1 MFSNRMTSIIHV
13 FISVGIKKG
22 VVAVPSR
29 FTVDTKNA
37 GPGDL
42 SVAVEGPSKVD
53 IDCVD
58 NGDGTCEVTYVP
70 VEAGS
75 SFFIS
80 SSFIY
85 ARDSIFGFSSNLIAN
100 CCFVRTNIKNTDSGI
115 LTWDELSKVEKV
127 ELKGLA

>member
-1 MFSNRMTSIIHV
+1 MIYYYIEIII
-13 FISVGIKKG
+13 FNLNNFWYLGIKKG

-70 VEAGS
+70 VEAGLC
-75 SFFIS
+75 
-80 SSFIY
+80 
-85 ARDSIFGFSSNLIAN
+85 FSCLQKSL
-100 CCFVRTNIKNTDSGI
+100 
-115 LTWDELSKVEKV
+115 
-127 ELKGLA
+127 

>member
-1 MFSNRMTSIIHV
+1 M
-13 FISVGIKKG
+13 KKG

-53 IDCVD
+53 IECID

-70 VEAGS
+70 VEP
-75 SFFIS
+75 
-80 SSFIY
+80 
-85 ARDSIFGFSSNLIAN
+85 
-100 CCFVRTNIKNTDSGI
+100 GI
-115 LTWDELSKVEKV
+115 
-127 ELKGLA
+127 

>member
-1 MFSNRMTSIIHV
+1 MFP
-13 FISVGIKKG
+13 GIKKG

-70 VEAGS
+70 VEAGL
-75 SFFIS
+75 FF
-80 SSFIY
+80 
-85 ARDSIFGFSSNLIAN
+85 
-100 CCFVRTNIKNTDSGI
+100 
-115 LTWDELSKVEKV
+115 
-127 ELKGLA
+127 

>member
-1 MFSNRMTSIIHV
+1 MYSI
-13 FISVGIKKG
+13 GIKKG

-75 SFFIS
+75 FFCICFSKYLSPFKWNFIS
-80 SSFIY
+80 LMFVSGGVLNSYPFNMILQYACAMYRRVHTLQIY
-85 ARDSIFGFSSNLIAN
+85 TSGKCNVS
-100 CCFVRTNIKNTDSGI
+100 VIKYS
-115 LTWDELSKVEKV
+115 
-127 ELKGLA
+127 

>member
-1 MFSNRMTSIIHV
+1 MQFSKKSSIGYQKCQEGNFFENLKIYIIANSGNCLHSLHSIH
-13 FISVGIKKG
+13 FLGIKKG

-70 VEAGS
+70 VEAGML
-75 SFFIS
+75 FF
-80 SSFIY
+80 
-85 ARDSIFGFSSNLIAN
+85 
-100 CCFVRTNIKNTDSGI
+100 
-115 LTWDELSKVEKV
+115 
-127 ELKGLA
+127 

>member
-1 MFSNRMTSIIHV
+1 MIINRTYVRLVVLLTKCIKPLYVIL
-13 FISVGIKKG
+13 GIKKG

-53 IDCVD
+53 IECVD

-70 VEAGS
+70 VEAGKMN
-75 SFFIS
+75 F
-80 SSFIY
+80 
-85 ARDSIFGFSSNLIAN
+85 
-100 CCFVRTNIKNTDSGI
+100 
-115 LTWDELSKVEKV
+115 
-127 ELKGLA
+127 

>member
-1 MFSNRMTSIIHV
+1 M
-13 FISVGIKKG
+13 KKG

-53 IDCVD
+53 IECVD

-70 VEAGS
+70 VEPGIWVLSIVLFLFWYWRRVLTLSAG
-75 SFFIS
+75 
-80 SSFIY
+80 Y
-85 ARDSIFGFSSNLIAN
+85 Q
-100 CCFVRTNIKNTDSGI
+100 
-115 LTWDELSKVEKV
+115 
-127 ELKGLA
+127 